1 MNDQIIEIPRAAL
14 EALLV
19 QAFHIGVQ
27 TVYEHA
33 RTASKN
39 ELPQKVAKSMVDRVL
54 SGEEPTEQQSQ

>member
-1 MNDQIIEIPRAAL
+1 MNDQIIEIPRTAL

-27 TVYEHA
+27 AVYEHA

-39 ELPQKVAKSMVDRVL
+39 ELPQKVAKSIVDRVL
-54 SGEEPTEQQSQ
+54 SGEEQNEQQSQ